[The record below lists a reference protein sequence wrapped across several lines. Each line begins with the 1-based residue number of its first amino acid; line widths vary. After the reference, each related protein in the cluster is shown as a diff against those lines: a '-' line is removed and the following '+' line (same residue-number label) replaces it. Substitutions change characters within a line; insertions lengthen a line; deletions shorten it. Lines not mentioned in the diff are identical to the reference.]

1 MFRSR
6 ERTRIQYQTVR
17 PSMPSPLVQ
26 IAIVRAQ
33 ARKIINPCA
42 KWRMFFVLPRLP
54 DGRGSCILNGG
65 GKKTARAGSALSK
78 NHPTRGPR
86 QESQDRREC
95 AIDRDVQRE
104 ASRDKSGCQTRNGGK
119 TDWEFRGRAVFFL
132 AAVYQ
137 SQCGEAL
144 FAIRGK

>member
-17 PSMPSPLVQ
+17 ASMPSPLVQ

-33 ARKIINPCA
+33 ARKMINPCA

-95 AIDRDVQRE
+95 AIDRNVQRE
-104 ASRDKSGCQTRNGGK
+104 ASRDKSGCQTRNGGEDRFGVSG
-119 TDWEFRGRAVFFL
+119 TRSVFL
-132 AAVYQ
+132 GCCV
-137 SQCGEAL
+137 SIPMWGGSICDLG
-144 FAIRGK
+144 

>member
-1 MFRSR
+1 MFRCR

-33 ARKIINPCA
+33 ARKIMNPCA

-54 DGRGSCILNGG
+54 DGRGSCILNGE

-95 AIDRDVQRE
+95 AIDRNVQQVGIKVAVRRGMGVE
-104 ASRDKSGCQTRNGGK
+104 DRFGVSGTRS
-119 TDWEFRGRAVFFL
+119 VFLGFS
-132 AAVYQ
+132 V
-137 SQCGEAL
+137 STSVWRC
-144 FAIRGK
+144 F

>member
-1 MFRSR
+1 MCR

-33 ARKIINPCA
+33 ARKIMNPCA

-54 DGRGSCILNGG
+54 DGRGSCILNGE
-65 GKKTARAGSALSK
+65 GKKTAKAGSALSK

-95 AIDRDVQRE
+95 AIDRNVKGE
-104 ASRDKSGCQTRNGGK
+104 ASRDKSGCQTRNERK
-119 TDWEFRGRAVFFL
+119 TDLEFRGRAMFFL
-132 AAVYQ
+132 AFPYQ
-137 SQCGEAL
+137 PQCGDA
-144 FAIRGK
+144 FNAIRGS